1 VPPAACSIV
10 AMPKT
15 EPLERLR
22 KICRSLPDTKETLK
36 WGKPHFVVAEKIFT
50 GFDPND
56 GEPSIGFKLEMD
68 HAAVVV
74 QSPGFERAPYV
85 GHKGWVTAYP
95 ERVKD
100 WDVLEEMVR
109 ESYRLIAPKKSL
121 AKLEAGAAAAPA
133 AKARAAKAAKVA
145 KKTPRAKAAKKAAK
159 KAPRRPAR

>member
-74 QSPGFERAPYV
+74 KSPGFERAPYV

-109 ESYRLIAPKKSL
+109 ESYRLIAPKRSL

-133 AKARAAKAAKVA
+133 AKAKVKPKPAQVA
-145 KKTPRAKAAKKAAK
+145 KNPAK
-159 KAPRRPAR
+159 KAPRRLAR

>member
-1 VPPAACSIV
+1 VPPVACSIV

-50 GFDPND
+50 GFDGSD
-56 GEPSIGFKLEMD
+56 GEPSIGFKLETD
-68 HAAVVV
+68 HAAAVV

-121 AKLEAGAAAAPA
+121 AKLEAVAAPA
-133 AKARAAKAAKVA
+133 PTAKAKAAKVA
-145 KKTPRAKAAKKAAK
+145 KKSPRAKAAKKAAK